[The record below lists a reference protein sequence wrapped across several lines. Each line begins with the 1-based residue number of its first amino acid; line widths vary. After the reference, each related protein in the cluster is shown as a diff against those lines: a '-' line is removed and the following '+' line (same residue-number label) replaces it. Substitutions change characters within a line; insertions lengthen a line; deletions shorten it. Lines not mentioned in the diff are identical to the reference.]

1 MVKSMFAG
9 VAGLKAHQSK
19 MDVIGNN
26 IANVNTWGYKSANM
40 SFKDAMYQS
49 TSSGSSG
56 NTKNGGYGA
65 VNANQVGY
73 GVTTGSIAYDFGTGG
88 MSPSSN
94 GLDCMIDG
102 TGFFLVGPMLLDGNI
117 PLDTEDA
124 VKNSGLY
131 LSRVGKFKVDPNG
144 YLVDDGGNYVYGFQN
159 TEYTGDANLAKGAL
173 APLKLPTKADMET
186 VTKGKSSTALSNAKT
201 ALDKAQAA
209 VNTAIL
215 AAGTARQEYFEAKT
229 LYDAAYNANNIGK
242 LNTELNTLK
251 KTMDNFYSEY
261 KNDTTGDVDGKKLA
275 AYSKAKLE
283 YDQKNFALLNA
294 KAKLNLKNPYGD
306 YIGGDGL
313 KDIVDDYIKK
323 DKELKGGN
331 KTDTDAYAALEEA
344 FATATKALEKVKNDG
359 FKADV
364 DDYMA
369 KFYAY
374 EANPTDTSLK
384 EALDTSTMNLKK
396 SDGLKAIIDNYS
408 AKYNALQ
415 DGDPTDTTA
424 YAALKTALANAT
436 LELEKAQTFLSG
448 TESDS
453 LQGILTT
460 KELNVADKDSK
471 LTAAQDALK
480 SAESTYK
487 TAQEANTKS
496 QGTSTSDKDGV
507 AEFSNYKIEQNGTIV
522 GTTSDNASVIIG
534 KIALGS
540 VPNTGGL
547 EKDSGYYYT
556 IGASAG
562 NVSVYEAGGSQGRI
576 LGNYL
581 EMAKVDLSTEMTDM
595 ITTQRGFQ
603 ANSKIITVTDQM
615 LEELVNLKR

>member
-49 TSSGSSG
+49 TSSGSAG

-102 TGFFLVGPMLLDGNI
+102 TGFFLVGPMLNNGNI

-144 YLVDDGGNYVYGFQN
+144 YLVDDSGNYVYGFQN
-159 TEYTGDANLAKGAL
+159 TDYKGDAVFNKNAL
-173 APLKLPTKADMET
+173 APLKLPTNATMED
-186 VTKGKSSTALSNAKT
+186 VTKGKSGSALTNAK
-201 ALDKAQAA
+201 AILDKAQTDA
-209 VNTAIL
+209 NTAIL
-215 AAGTARQEYFEAKT
+215 AAGTAKQDYMEAKAN
-229 LYDAAYNANNIGK
+229 YDAAATNIAG
-242 LNTELNTLK
+242 LNTALNDLKVKMDNAYTAYRNDTSGDTGGLLKTAYDEAKLDYDLKNFDLITEKSLVTLAKPRDTYDDTALAAIKKAYKDKYTAFTSVKPTDSNYDTLK
-251 KTMDNFYSEY
+251 GE
-261 KNDTTGDVDGKKLA
+261 
-275 AYSKAKLE
+275 
-283 YDQKNFALLNA
+283 
-294 KAKLNLKNPYGD
+294 
-306 YIGGDGL
+306 
-313 KDIVDDYIKK
+313 
-323 DKELKGGN
+323 
-331 KTDTDAYAALEEA
+331 
-344 FATATKALEKVKNDG
+344 
-359 FKADV
+359 
-364 DDYMA
+364 
-369 KFYAY
+369 
-374 EANPTDTSLK
+374 
-384 EALDTSTMNLKK
+384 
-396 SDGLKAIIDNYS
+396 
-408 AKYNALQ
+408 
-415 DGDPTDTTA
+415 
-424 YAALKTALANAT
+424 LKTALEA
-436 LELEKAQTFLSG
+436 LEKAQNALSVV
-448 TESDS
+448 EEKS
-453 LQGILTT
+453 LQGILTAQS
-460 KELNVADKDSK
+460 LNTANFDSK
-471 LTAAQDALK
+471 SEAAQTALKTAAA
-480 SAESTYK
+480 SYK
-487 TAQEANTKS
+487 TALEANSKS
-496 QGTSTSDKDGV
+496 QGTSSSKPDGV
-507 AEFSNYKIEQNGTIV
+507 AEFSNYSIKQDGSIV
-522 GTTSDNASVIIG
+522 GTTSDNVTAVIG
-534 KIALGS
+534 KIALGN

-547 EKDSGYYYT
+547 EKDSGYYYK

-562 NVSVYEAGGSQGRI
+562 NVSVNEAGGTKGRI

>member
-117 PLDTEDA
+117 SLDTEDA
-124 VKNSGLY
+124 VKSSGLY

-144 YLVDDGGNYVYGFQN
+144 YLVDDSGNYVYGFQN
-159 TEYTGDANLAKGAL
+159 DKFETTSLNKGAL
-173 APLKLPTKADMET
+173 APLKLPTNAEMEG
-186 VTKGKSSTALSNAKT
+186 VIKGKGNTALANAKT
-201 ALDKAQAA
+201 AMEKAQAA
-209 VNTAIL
+209 VN
-215 AAGTARQEYFEAKT
+215 AAVITSGTARQEYFEAKA
-229 LYDAAYNANNIGK
+229 LYDNTYNNIILDPAEPPTSIG
-242 LNTELNTLK
+242 ELIEQTNALK
-251 KTMDNFYSEY
+251 KTMDEKYLEY
-261 KNDTTGDVDGKKLA
+261 KNDTTSDKTKLTD
-275 AYSKAKLE
+275 YTSAKLK
-283 YDQKNFALLNA
+283 YDIKSFELLRA
-294 KAKLNLKNPYGD
+294 KSKVNLKDPL
-306 YIGGDGL
+306 GGAYPDEGSL
-313 KDIVDDYIKK
+313 KKVIDDY
-323 DKELKGGN
+323 E
-331 KTDTDAYAALEEA
+331 TAY
-344 FATATKALEKVKNDG
+344 KN
-359 FKADV
+359 
-364 DDYMA
+364 
-369 KFYAY
+369 
-374 EANPTDTSLK
+374 
-384 EALDTSTMNLKK
+384 
-396 SDGLKAIIDNYS
+396 
-408 AKYNALQ
+408 LQ
-415 DGDPTDTTA
+415 NGDPTDADPAKPKYADLKKALETA
-424 YAALKTALANAT
+424 TDKLAD
-436 LELEKAQTFLSG
+436 AQTFLSKTDTG
-448 TESDS
+448 S

-460 KELNVADKDSK
+460 KELNVASEDSK
-471 LTAAQDALK
+471 LEAAQDAFNAA
-480 SAESTYK
+480 STTYK
-487 TAQEANTKS
+487 KALEANSKS
-496 QGTSTSDKDGV
+496 QGTTSSNQDGV
-507 AEFSNYKIEQNGTIV
+507 AEFSNYSIKEDGTIV
-522 GTTSDNASVIIG
+522 GTTSDSVTVVIG

-547 EKDSGYYYT
+547 EKDSGYYYK

-562 NVSVYEAGGSQGRI
+562 NVSVNEAGGSQGRI

>member
-26 IANVNTWGYKSANM
+26 IANVNTWGFKSASM

-49 TSSGSSG
+49 TSSGSAG

-102 TGFFLVGPMLLDGNI
+102 TGFFLVGPMLNDGNI
-117 PLDTEDA
+117 SLDTEDA

-159 TEYTGDANLAKGAL
+159 TQYTGDPNLAKGSL
-173 APLKLPTKADMET
+173 SPLKLPTKADMEA
-186 VTKGKSSTALSNAKT
+186 VTKGKSSTALANAKA

-209 VNTAIL
+209 VNTAVL

-229 LYDAAYNANNIGK
+229 LYDAAYKANNIGT

-251 KTMDNFYSEY
+251 TTMDSLYSEY
-261 KNDTTGDVDGKKLA
+261 KNDTTGDPLGTKQK
-275 AYSKAKLE
+275 AYSEAKLK
-283 YDQKNFALLNA
+283 YDQKNFELLRA
-294 KAKLNLKNPYGD
+294 KAKVNLKNPYGSYTD
-306 YIGGDGL
+306 DAGL
-313 KDIVDDYIKK
+313 
-323 DKELKGGN
+323 N
-331 KTDTDAYAALEEA
+331 
-344 FATATKALEKVKNDG
+344 
-359 FKADV
+359 
-364 DDYMA
+364 
-369 KFYAY
+369 
-374 EANPTDTSLK
+374 
-384 EALDTSTMNLKK
+384 
-396 SDGLKAIIDNYS
+396 AIINKYTSD
-408 AKYNALQ
+408 YNALQ
-415 DGDPTDTTA
+415 AGDPTDTTA
-424 YAALKTALANAT
+424 YATLKTALANST
-436 LELEKAQTFLSG
+436 VDLEKAQTFLSG

-471 LTAAQDALK
+471 LTAAQEALK
-480 SAESTYK
+480 SADSTYK
-487 TAQEANTKS
+487 TALEANSKS
-496 QGTSTSDKDGV
+496 QGTSTSDTEGV
-507 AEFSNYKIEQNGTIV
+507 AEFSNYKIEQDGTIV
-522 GTTSDNASVIIG
+522 GTTSDNLPVTIG

-556 IGASAG
+556 VGASAG

>member
-56 NTKNGGYGA
+56 DTKNGGYGA

-102 TGFFLVGPMLLDGNI
+102 TGFFLVGPMLNDGNI
-117 PLDTEDA
+117 SLDTEDA
-124 VKNSGLY
+124 VKSSGLF

-144 YLVDDGGNYVYGFQN
+144 YLVDDSGNYVYGFQN
-159 TEYTGDANLAKGAL
+159 TQYTGDPNLAKGAL
-173 APLKLPTKADMET
+173 APLKLPTNADMEA
-186 VTKGKSSTALSNAKT
+186 VTKGKSSSALANAKT

-209 VNTAIL
+209 VNTAVL
-215 AAGTARQEYFEAKT
+215 AAGTARQEYFEAKAK
-229 LYDAAYNANNIGK
+229 YDAAATNIGT
-242 LNTELNTLK
+242 LATELNTK
-251 KTMDNFYSEY
+251 KDTMDKLYSEY
-261 KNDTTGDVDGKKLA
+261 KNDTTGDSTKLDKYTA
-275 AYSKAKLE
+275 AKLE
-283 YDQKNFALLNA
+283 YDKANFDLIRAKSLVNLEKPRDKYTDDKLDTIMTDYEA
-294 KAKLNLKNPYGD
+294 AYDAFTKAK
-306 YIGGDGL
+306 I
-313 KDIVDDYIKK
+313 
-323 DKELKGGN
+323 
-331 KTDTDAYAALEEA
+331 TDTDYD
-344 FATATKALEKVKNDG
+344 TKKKAL
-359 FKADV
+359 
-364 DDYMA
+364 
-369 KFYAY
+369 
-374 EANPTDTSLK
+374 TDATLVL
-384 EALDTSTMNLKK
+384 E
-396 SDGLKAIIDNYS
+396 
-408 AKYNALQ
+408 
-415 DGDPTDTTA
+415 TA
-424 YAALKTALANAT
+424 QTALSVT
-436 LELEKAQTFLSG
+436 EPLSYK
-448 TESDS
+448 
-453 LQGILTT
+453 GILTT
-460 KELNVADKDSK
+460 NEINVADKDAK
-471 LTAAQDALK
+471 AKAAEEALK
-480 SAESTYK
+480 TATSTYE
-487 TAQEANTKS
+487 TALKANSNS
-496 QGTSTSDKDGV
+496 QGTSSSKPEGV
-507 AEFSNYKIEQNGTIV
+507 AEFSNYKIQQDGTIV
-522 GTTSDNASVIIG
+522 GTTSDNATVVIG

>member
-56 NTKNGGYGA
+56 DTKNGGYGA

-102 TGFFLVGPMLLDGNI
+102 TGFFLVGPMLNDGNI
-117 PLDTEDA
+117 SLDTEDA

-159 TEYTGDANLAKGAL
+159 TQYTGDPNLAKGAL
-173 APLKLPTKADMET
+173 SPLKLPTKADMEA
-186 VTKGKSSTALSNAKT
+186 VTKGKSSTALANAKT

-215 AAGTARQEYFEAKT
+215 AAGTARQEYFEAKA
-229 LYDAAYNANNIGK
+229 LYDAAYKANKIGT
-242 LNTELNTLK
+242 LNTELTTLK
-251 KTMDNFYSEY
+251 ATMDTCYSEY
-261 KNDTTGDVDGKKLA
+261 KNDTTGDTLGTKLA
-275 AYSKAKLE
+275 AYNEAKLK
-283 YDQKNFALLNA
+283 YDEKNFELLSA
-294 KAKLNLKNPYGD
+294 KAKVNLKDPYGD
-306 YIGGDGL
+306 Y
-313 KDIVDDYIKK
+313 KDD
-323 DKELKGGN
+323 
-331 KTDTDAYAALEEA
+331 
-344 FATATKALEKVKNDG
+344 
-359 FKADV
+359 
-364 DDYMA
+364 
-369 KFYAY
+369 
-374 EANPTDTSLK
+374 
-384 EALDTSTMNLKK
+384 
-396 SDGLKAIIDNYS
+396 DGLKAIIDDYTT
-408 AKYNALQ
+408 KFTALQ
-415 DGDPTDTTA
+415 TKYTALKAGDPKDTAA
-424 YAALKTALANAT
+424 YALLKQDYEDAKTALATSTVN
-436 LELEKAQTFLSG
+436 LEKAQTFLSG
-448 TESDS
+448 TETDS
-453 LQGILTT
+453 LQGILNT

-471 LTAAQDALK
+471 LAAAQEAFK

-487 TAQEANTKS
+487 TAQEANSKS
-496 QGTSTSDKDGV
+496 QGTSTSDTDGV
-507 AEFSNYKIEQNGTIV
+507 AEFSNYKIQQDGTIV
-522 GTTSDNASVIIG
+522 GTTSDNATVVIG